1 MYLIDVVDARKR
13 CKPCIELARAPRKTL
28 IAYWFNDLT
37 LRCSVMSA
45 REMKGKYTVFMFVD
59 TAPGRDKAV
68 LEEIL
73 EYDEVLEAH
82 LISGQYDLLAVL
94 EVDLHGKPI
103 FSTVQEVAHK
113 AIEKIRKI
121 TGVRDTNTIVPFS
134 SVTKRSD

>member
-1 MYLIDVVDARKR
+1 
-13 CKPCIELARAPRKTL
+13 
-28 IAYWFNDLT
+28 
-37 LRCSVMSA
+37 MSA

-94 EVDLHGKPI
+94 EVDLRGKPI

-121 TGVRDTNTIVPFS
+121 SGVRDTNTIVPFF
-134 SVTKRSD
+134 SVTKRSK